1 MAALEAALLLGEI
14 HYLIVSAC
22 LTANTKWLS
31 AKEVYEKTQI
41 DPIDMHHALAELKNV
56 GIVTIEDGGISA
68 CSKLPHKIIQ
78 FLENS

>member
-56 GIVTIEDGGISA
+56 GIVTIEVVVALVVVGCRCLIDVID
-68 CSKLPHKIIQ
+68 
-78 FLENS
+78 